1 MMKDGETNQAQK
13 NTESKIRNNFS
24 DFTPILAKQ
33 RKRLTQKQNFS
44 KISTEIP
51 VVPPATLT
59 PPIKTLPQEDRS

>member
-1 MMKDGETNQAQK
+1 MKDGETNQAQK
-13 NTESKIRNNFS
+13 SSESKIRNNFS

-44 KISTEIP
+44 KISTDMP
-51 VVPPATLT
+51 DVPPAILT